1 MSEQKL
7 NTYGVS
13 AVKVFYEDEIRRV
26 FAGFVNA
33 PNFVDAAKTGFE
45 LVQDTESSQC
55 VAIIVK
61 DSYGRARTVTKEL
74 VERYDRIASTYG
86 SSFSELFDTP
96 LAVVLKESKCLR

>member
-13 AVKVFYEDEIRRV
+13 AVKVICEDEIRRV

-45 LVQDTESSQC
+45 LVPDTELSQC
-55 VAIIVK
+55 IAVIVK
-61 DSYGRARTVTKEL
+61 DAYGRCRTVTKEL
-74 VERYDRIASTYG
+74 IERYDMVASTYG
-86 SSFSELFDTP
+86 NSFSELFDTP
-96 LAVVLKESKCLR
+96 LAVVLEESKCLR